1 MTNLNFK
8 IDYPIVIKRV
18 GVYLTISVPDLGI
31 SEKISLDPN
40 THACDSLPFLNQ
52 FKSVISEA
60 QKHIAQKSWQPKSS
74 SIREVL
80 HAPAGDLT
88 LPEFCKLL
96 KEKMKISE
104 NTIRREIERG
114 TIISNFTSG
123 GHRRIPVSEI
133 NRYLNS
139 CSPARDENSK

>member
-8 IDYPIVIKRV
+8 IEYPIVIKRV
-18 GVYLTISVPDLGI
+18 GIYLTISVPDLGI
-31 SEKISLDPN
+31 SKKVLLQSNAYTCESDQ
-40 THACDSLPFLNQ
+40 FLNEL
-52 FKSVISEA
+52 KCTISEA
-60 QKHIAQKSWQPKSS
+60 QKHIEQKSWQPKSS
-74 SIREVL
+74 SIRDVL

-88 LPEFCKLL
+88 LPKFCKQL

-123 GHRRIPVSEI
+123 GHRRIPESEI

-139 CSPARDENSK
+139 CVPFRDENSK